1 MENKKKSNLSVEKQ
15 TYGQKGKQTEVQR
28 HHNTNE
34 NCKNCNLA
42 KNRVHFFK
50 ATFDTPMALS
60 VRLCGGESDVDLGMC
75 PLFPF
80 KIVCLFLSNFSF
92 SFFFQHRNLTGNH
105 HSGERVEGFVIE

>member
-50 ATFDTPMALS
+50 ATFDTPMVFVVVLDTSETREEMRWVMKAMERSLFYFFS
-60 VRLCGGESDVDLGMC
+60 SLGMQTY
-75 PLFPF
+75 FAFF
-80 KIVCLFLSNFSF
+80 KA
-92 SFFFQHRNLTGNH
+92 
-105 HSGERVEGFVIE
+105 